1 MADEFAKRLAEL
13 ERQGDIMKDLLASEE
28 DDNDLAALLGEAS
41 KMIDEGAAIGKASGQ
56 SETGYDD
63 DDFEEGG
70 GDESSI
76 CSPPTSSAAGTN
88 NPAASSLLTSDP
100 SSPGVASSSPPS
112 SAASSAANE
121 EAAVGSEMVLSL
133 EPSENESNKKTKDQT
148 DGMLEDGEVC
158 SMLEQDSTDAGDT
171 DAGVSMQVENNAA
184 SSPKGPK
191 AGAIQDAATSDGD
204 EYDEG
209 FESEEAEQ
217 TDGMRGE
224 FCSEFCNTVM
234 IQAVLLQA
242 DRTDSTGI
250 TAKDEGVWIHQ
261 MDEKSAVG
269 EFEAGHMECHGPG
282 MQQGGQQLQEQK
294 PGQKPKIGELITV
307 PDVARSLLID
317 VFNECI
323 DVYDE
328 RKRREAEIHQ
338 LALLQSHQLALLQS
352 DWMKEDS
359 MQRRIYRVAVANVA
373 RSLLMDVFN
382 ECIGAYDERK
392 RREAEIQAELQS
404 EREAGFSQVRV

>member
-1 MADEFAKRLAEL
+1 MADEFAERLAEV

-28 DDNDLAALLGEAS
+28 DDDDLAALLGEAS

-76 CSPPTSSAAGTN
+76 SSPPSSSAAGTN

-112 SAASSAANE
+112 SATSSAANE

-133 EPSENESNKKTKDQT
+133 DPSENEDKQKTKEET
-148 DGMLEDGEVC
+148 DGMLEDGEFC
-158 SMLEQDSTDAGDT
+158 SAIMLTADSTDAGDT
-171 DAGVSMQVENNAA
+171 DAGVSIQVENNAA

-191 AGAIQDAATSDGD
+191 AGAIQDSATSDGD

-209 FESEEAEQ
+209 FESEEAEE

-242 DRTDSTGI
+242 DRTDSTGS

-261 MDEKSAVG
+261 MDEKSAVC
-269 EFEAGHMECHGPG
+269 EFEAAYVSIRQQCCECSVCRFR
-282 MQQGGQQLQEQK
+282 K
-294 PGQKPKIGELITV
+294 DWRGELITGAN
-307 PDVARSLLID
+307 VARSLLMD

-323 DVYDE
+323 DAYDE
-328 RKRREAEIHQ
+328 RKRREAKIHQ

-359 MQRRIYRVAVANVA
+359 MQRRIYRVAVANEA

-382 ECIGAYDERK
+382 ECIDAYNERK
-392 RREAEIQAELQS
+392 RREAEIQAEIQR

>member
-1 MADEFAKRLAEL
+1 MADKFSERLAEL

-56 SETGYDD
+56 SESGYDD

-76 CSPPTSSAAGTN
+76 SSPPSSPPSSSAAGTN

-112 SAASSAANE
+112 SATSSAANE

-133 EPSENESNKKTKDQT
+133 DPSENEDKQKTKEET
-148 DGMLEDGEVC
+148 DGMLQDGEFC
-158 SMLEQDSTDAGDT
+158 SAVLLTADITDAGDT
-171 DAGVSMQVENNAA
+171 DAGVSIQVENNAA

-191 AGAIQDAATSDGD
+191 AGAIQDSATSDGD

-209 FESEEAEQ
+209 FESEEAEE
-217 TDGMRGE
+217 TDGMRCE
-224 FCSEFCNTVM
+224 FRSEFCNTVM
-234 IQAVLLQA
+234 VQAALLQV
-242 DRTDSTGI
+242 DRTDSTGS

-269 EFEAGHMECHGPG
+269 EFEAGHIECSGPG
-282 MQQGGQQLQEQK
+282 MQQGEQQLQEQK
-294 PGQKPKIGELITV
+294 PGQKPKAWRGELIT
-307 PDVARSLLID
+307 
-317 VFNECI
+317 N
-323 DVYDE
+323 
-328 RKRREAEIHQ
+328 
-338 LALLQSHQLALLQS
+338 QLALLQS

-373 RSLLMDVFN
+373 SSLLMDVFN
-382 ECIGAYDERK
+382 ECIDAYDERK
-392 RREAEIQAELQS
+392 RREAEIQAELRR

>member
-1 MADEFAKRLAEL
+1 MVDEFAERMVEL

-28 DDNDLAALLGEAS
+28 DDDDLAALLGEAS

-76 CSPPTSSAAGTN
+76 SSPPSSSAACTN
-88 NPAASSLLTSDP
+88 NPADSRLLTSDP

-133 EPSENESNKKTKDQT
+133 DPSENEDKQKSTEET
-148 DGMLEDGEVC
+148 DGMLEDGEFC
-158 SMLEQDSTDAGDT
+158 SAVMLTADSTDAGDT
-171 DAGVSMQVENNAA
+171 DAGVSIQVENNAA

-209 FESEEAEQ
+209 FESEEAEE

-234 IQAVLLQA
+234 IPAALLQA
-242 DRTDSTGI
+242 DRTDSTGS

-261 MDEKSAVG
+261 MDENSAVG
-269 EFEAGHMECHGPG
+269 EFEAGHIECSGPG
-282 MQQGGQQLQEQK
+282 MQQGEQQLQKQK
-294 PGQKPKIGELITV
+294 PGQKPKAWRGELIT
-307 PDVARSLLID
+307 
-317 VFNECI
+317 
-323 DVYDE
+323 
-328 RKRREAEIHQ
+328 
-338 LALLQSHQLALLQS
+338 
-352 DWMKEDS
+352 
-359 MQRRIYRVAVANVA
+359 VANVA

-382 ECIGAYDERK
+382 ECIDAYDERK